1 MDGRQVDSP
10 ELLLEA
16 IRNAE
21 RQSHRDGYDVPSA
34 EVLRAANS
42 SVPRHM
48 QYQLVSPMPSLPPT
62 VYVMPVMVCIFR
74 PDMLPADLQSAIAR
88 SRLDNSTDTI
98 DPDAF
103 IRWPN
108 SLLGRRFATPG
119 ALVDWA
125 NERSEAACSIVKD
138 HHRTGG
144 VETLIPPP
152 P

>member
-62 VYVMPVMVCIFR
+62 KLHLTASVCVFR
-74 PDMLPADLQSAIAR
+74 PDILPADLQNAIAR
-88 SRLDNSTDTI
+88 SRLDNSTDSI

-103 IRWPN
+103 IRWPD
-108 SLLGRRFATPG
+108 SLLGRRPRFLHELT
-119 ALVDWA
+119 
-125 NERSEAACSIVKD
+125 
-138 HHRTGG
+138 
-144 VETLIPPP
+144 
-152 P
+152 